1 MKVEIWSDVV
11 CPFCYIGKRKFEK
24 ALGEFAHRAE
34 VQIEWKSFELTPD
47 FVPVPG
53 ESIHASLAKKKGV
66 PEAEGRRM
74 NNYMT
79 QTAKEVGLDYQFDK
93 AIPAN
98 TFLAHQLIHF
108 GAQHGRQDATKERL
122 FAAYYLEGR
131 DLNSVDT
138 LTNLAAEIG
147 LDAEAVRQA
156 LLAGTY
162 AEAVR
167 RDEYEAQQIQVRG
180 VPFFVFED
188 KYAVSGA
195 QPSEV
200 FAQVLDTVWQ
210 EAHPKAQPVVLA
222 NGPACGPKAAT
233 SRGRRRP

>member
-11 CPFCYIGKRKFEK
+11 CPFCYIGKRKFER
-24 ALGEFAHRAE
+24 ALGEFAHRAD
-34 VQIEWKSFELTPD
+34 VQVEWKSFQLTPD

-74 NNYMT
+74 NDYMT
-79 QTAKEVGLDYQFDK
+79 QIAQEVGLHYQFDK

-108 GAQHGRQDATKERL
+108 GAHQGRQDATKERL
-122 FAAYYLEGR
+122 MAAYYLEGQ
-131 DLNSVDT
+131 DLNNLET
-138 LTNLAAEIG
+138 LVRLGTEVG
-147 LDAEAVRQA
+147 LDAEAARAA

-162 AEAVR
+162 ANEVR
-167 RDEYEAQQIQVRG
+167 RDEYEAQQIGVRG
-180 VPFFVFED
+180 VPFFVFDD

-200 FAQVLDTVWQ
+200 FAEVLDKVWT
-210 EAHPKAQPVVLA
+210 EAHPRPQPTVIA
-222 NGPACGPKAAT
+222 GGDACALDG
-233 SRGRRRP
+233 GNC

>member
-11 CPFCYIGKRKFEK
+11 CPFCYIGKRKFEQ
-24 ALGEFAHRAE
+24 ALGEFAHRAD
-34 VQIEWKSFELTPD
+34 VQVEWKSFQLTPN
-47 FVPVPG
+47 FVPIPG

-74 NNYMT
+74 SDYMT
-79 QTAKEVGLDYQFDK
+79 QVAKEAGLDYQFDK
-93 AIPAN
+93 TIPAN

-108 GAQHGRQDATKERL
+108 GAHHGKQDATKERL
-122 FAAYYLEGR
+122 MAAYYLEGR
-131 DLNSVDT
+131 DLNQLDT
-138 LTNLAAEIG
+138 LANLAAEIG
-147 LDAEAVRQA
+147 LDAEAARKA

-162 AEAVR
+162 ANEVR
-167 RDEYEAQQIQVRG
+167 RDEYEAQQIGVQG

-200 FAQVLDTVWQ
+200 FAEVLGKAWD
-210 EAHPKAQPVVLA
+210 EGHPKNQPVMLA
-222 NGPACGPKAAT
+222 DGPACGPE
-233 SRGRRRP
+233 GCE

>member
-11 CPFCYIGKRKFEK
+11 CPFCYIGKRKFES
-24 ALGEFAHRAE
+24 ALGQFAHRDD

-47 FVPVPG
+47 FQPLPG

-74 NNYMT
+74 NDHMT
-79 QTAKEVGLDYQFDK
+79 LIAKEVGLSYDFDNT
-93 AIPAN
+93 IPAN

-108 GAQHGRQDATKERL
+108 AAHHGQQGAMKERL
-122 FAAYYLEGR
+122 FAAYYLEGQ
-131 DLNSVDT
+131 NVGEIDT
-138 LTNLAAEIG
+138 LARLAAEIG
-147 LDAEAVRQA
+147 LDAEAARHA
-156 LLAGTY
+156 LLASTY
-162 AEAVR
+162 ANEVR

-180 VPFFVFED
+180 VPFFVFDD

-200 FAQVLDTVWQ
+200 FAEVLDTVWA
-210 EAHPKAQPVVLA
+210 EAHPKAQPTLLA
-222 NGPACGPKAAT
+222 DGPACGPE
-233 SRGRRRP
+233 GCD

>member
-11 CPFCYIGKRKFEK
+11 CPFCYVGKRKFEQ
-24 ALGEFAHRAE
+24 ALGEFAHRDD
-34 VQIEWKSFELTPD
+34 VQIEWKSFQLTPD

-74 NNYMT
+74 SNHMAMI
-79 QTAKEVGLDYQFDK
+79 AKEVGLKYDFDK

-108 GAQHGRQDATKERL
+108 GAHHGRQDATKERL
-122 FAAYYLEGR
+122 MAAYYLEGR
-131 DLNSVDT
+131 DLNQLDT

-147 LDAEAVRQA
+147 LDPEAARQA
-156 LLAGTY
+156 LEAGTY
-162 AEAVR
+162 ANEVR
-167 RDEYEAQQIQVRG
+167 RDEYEAQQIGVQG

-200 FAQVLDTVWQ
+200 FAEVLGKVWD
-210 EAHPKAQPVVLA
+210 ENHPKNQPVMLA
-222 NGPACGPKAAT
+222 DGPACGPD
-233 SRGRRRP
+233 GCD

>member
-11 CPFCYIGKRKFEK
+11 CPFCYVGKRKFEK
-24 ALGEFAHRAE
+24 ALSQFAHRDD
-34 VQIEWKSFELTPD
+34 VQIEWKSFQLTPD

-74 NNYMT
+74 NDYMT
-79 QTAKEVGLDYQFDK
+79 QVAKEVGLDYNFDQT
-93 AIPAN
+93 IPAN

-108 GAQHGRQDATKERL
+108 AAHHGQQGAMKERL
-122 FAAYYLEGR
+122 FAAYYLEGQ
-131 DLNSVDT
+131 DINTLDT
-138 LTNLAAEIG
+138 LLSLAAELG
-147 LDAEAVRQA
+147 LDADAARQA

-162 AEAVR
+162 ANEVR
-167 RDEYEAQQIQVRG
+167 RDEYEAQQIGVQG

-200 FAQVLDTVWQ
+200 FAEVLTTVWA
-210 EAHPKAQPVVLA
+210 EAHPKTQPTVLA
-222 NGPACGPKAAT
+222 SGPACGPE
-233 SRGRRRP
+233 GCD

>member
-24 ALGEFAHRAE
+24 ALGEFAHRDD
-34 VQIEWKSFELTPD
+34 VQIEWKSFQLTPD
-47 FVPVPG
+47 FVPTPG

-74 NNYMT
+74 NDYMT
-79 QTAKEVGLDYQFDK
+79 QAAKEVGLNYQFDI

-108 GAQHGRQDATKERL
+108 GAHHGQQDAMKERL

-131 DLNSVDT
+131 DLNDLDT
-138 LTNLAAEIG
+138 LLNLAAEVG
-147 LDAEAVRQA
+147 LDVAAAQQA
-156 LLAGTY
+156 LEAGTY
-162 AEAVR
+162 ANEVR
-167 RDEYEAQQIQVRG
+167 HDEYEAQQIGVRG
-180 VPFFVFED
+180 VPFFVFDD

-195 QPSEV
+195 QPREV
-200 FAQVLDTVWQ
+200 FAEVLDKVWA
-210 EAHPKAQPVVLA
+210 ETHPQARPAVLA
-222 NGPACGPKAAT
+222 DGPVCGPE
-233 SRGRRRP
+233 GCD

>member
-24 ALGEFAHRAE
+24 ALGAFAHRDD

-47 FVPVPG
+47 FQPVPG

-74 NNYMT
+74 NDYMT
-79 QTAKEVGLDYQFDK
+79 QAAQEVGLAYQFDK

-108 GAQHGRQDATKERL
+108 GAHHGRQDAMKERL
-122 FAAYYLEGR
+122 FAAYYLEGQ
-131 DLNSVDT
+131 NVGEIDT
-138 LTNLAAEIG
+138 LARLAGEIG
-147 LDAEAVRQA
+147 LDVAEARHA
-156 LLAGTY
+156 LLASTY
-162 AEAVR
+162 AEEVR

-180 VPFFVFED
+180 VPFFVFDD

-200 FAQVLDTVWQ
+200 FAEVLDTVWA
-210 EAHPKAQPVVLA
+210 EAHPKAQPTVLA
-222 NGPACGPKAAT
+222 AGPACGPE
-233 SRGRRRP
+233 GCD

>member
-11 CPFCYIGKRKFEK
+11 CPFCYVGKRKFEQ
-24 ALGEFAHRAE
+24 ALGEFAHRDD

-47 FVPVPG
+47 FQPIPG

-74 NNYMT
+74 SDYMT
-79 QTAKEVGLDYQFDK
+79 QVAKEVGLDYNFDK
-93 AIPAN
+93 TIPAN

-108 GAQHGRQDATKERL
+108 AAHHGQQGAMKERL
-122 FAAYYLEGR
+122 FAAYYLEGQ
-131 DLNSVDT
+131 NIGEIDT
-138 LTNLAAEIG
+138 LAKLAAEIG
-147 LDAEAVRQA
+147 LSADEARHA
-156 LLAGTY
+156 LLASTY
-162 AEAVR
+162 ADEVR

-180 VPFFVFED
+180 VPFFVFDD

-200 FAQVLDTVWQ
+200 FAEVLGTVWA
-210 EAHPKAQPVVLA
+210 EAHPKTQPTVLA
-222 NGPACGPKAAT
+222 DGPACGPE
-233 SRGRRRP
+233 GCD

>member
-11 CPFCYIGKRKFEK
+11 CPFCYIGKRKFEQ
-24 ALGEFAHRAE
+24 ALGEFAHRAD
-34 VQIEWKSFELTPD
+34 VQVEWKSFQLMPD

-74 NNYMT
+74 SDYMT
-79 QTAKEVGLDYQFDK
+79 DAAKAVGLDYQFDK

-108 GAQHGRQDATKERL
+108 GAHQGRQDATKERL
-122 FAAYYLEGR
+122 MAAYYLEGR
-131 DLNSVDT
+131 DLNSPDV
-138 LTNLAAEIG
+138 LVNLAAEIG
-147 LDAEAVRQA
+147 LDAEAARQA

-162 AEAVR
+162 ANEVR
-167 RDEYEAQQIQVRG
+167 RDEYEAQQIGVQG
-180 VPFFVFED
+180 VPFFVFD
-188 KYAVSGA
+188 NKYAVSGA

-200 FAQVLDTVWQ
+200 FAEVLGKAW
-210 EAHPKAQPVVLA
+210 EEGHPKTQPVMLA
-222 NGPACGPKAAT
+222 DGPACGPE
-233 SRGRRRP
+233 GCE

>member
-11 CPFCYIGKRKFEK
+11 CPFCYVGKRKFEN
-24 ALGEFAHRAE
+24 ALGQFAHRSD
-34 VQIEWKSFELTPD
+34 VQIEWKSFQLTPD

-66 PEAEGRRM
+66 SEAEGRRM
-74 NNYMT
+74 GDQMT
-79 QTAKEVGLDYQFDK
+79 LIAKGVGLDYNFDQT
-93 AIPAN
+93 IPAN

-108 GAQHGRQDATKERL
+108 AAHHGQQGAMKERL
-122 FAAYYLEGR
+122 FAAYYLEGQ
-131 DLNSVDT
+131 DLNSLDT
-138 LTNLAAEIG
+138 LARLAAEIG
-147 LDAEAVRQA
+147 LRADDARRE

-162 AEAVR
+162 ANEVR
-167 RDEYEAQQIQVRG
+167 RDEYEAQQIGVRG

-200 FAQVLDTVWQ
+200 FAEVLAKVWD
-210 EAHPKAQPVVLA
+210 EAHPKTPLTVLA
-222 NGPACGPKAAT
+222 DGPACGPE
-233 SRGRRRP
+233 GCD